1 MRVSA
6 DSLDESTTIRIAGE
20 LDALSV
26 TELMPVLDG
35 LVRSSR
41 RVVIDLS
48 ELRTIDSAGVK
59 SLIRAD
65 RSLRALGGALEID
78 GAGAQPLAMFRLVKL
93 DRMLTQP
100 RAPHTSD
107 QP

>member
-35 LVRSSR
+35 VVRRGR
-41 RVVIDLS
+41 RVVVDLS
-48 ELRTIDSAGVK
+48 ELRTIDSAGLK
-59 SLIRAD
+59 TLIRAD
-65 RSLRALGGALEID
+65 RTLRAQGGALEID
-78 GAGAQPLAMFRLVKL
+78 GAGAQPLAVFRLMKL
-93 DRMLTQP
+93 DRMLT
-100 RAPHTSD
+100 RG
-107 QP
+107 